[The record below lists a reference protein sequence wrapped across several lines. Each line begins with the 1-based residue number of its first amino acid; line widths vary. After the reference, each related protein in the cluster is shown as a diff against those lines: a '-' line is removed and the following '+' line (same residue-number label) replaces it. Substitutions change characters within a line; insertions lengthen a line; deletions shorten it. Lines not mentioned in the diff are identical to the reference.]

1 MQMELDEI
9 IYNAITANETLKTLC
24 GCLPLVLPLK

>member
-9 IYNAITANETLKTLC
+9 IYNAITANETLMSLTGGRIKSTTF
-24 GCLPLVLPLK
+24 